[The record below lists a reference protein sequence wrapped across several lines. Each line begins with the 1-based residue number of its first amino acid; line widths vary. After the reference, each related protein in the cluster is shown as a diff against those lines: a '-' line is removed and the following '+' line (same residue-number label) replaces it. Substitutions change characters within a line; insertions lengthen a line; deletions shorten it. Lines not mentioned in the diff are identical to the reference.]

1 MKLILIIC
9 LIFLCF
15 YIYFSKL
22 IGIKRRNFVRKIT
35 RMFLHSFALFIQIEM
50 FELFHKNIR
59 ISEFYC
65 SFLFYSVFFSTGLIE
80 VFMKKLVSAF
90 AILSASSLFA
100 TPVFADVAASSTAK
114 WDATA
119 TKDTTSMLVV
129 TPLKSLNFQYAEGLK
144 QFNTQTGAFDVTIQG
159 QSGAT
164 DFQLSSKLISNTLT
178 RGDNASTL
186 DVGVMWNGTAL
197 SKTTETT
204 LVDTANGISAGLD
217 ALADAAI
224 YAGSGRNS
232 AQGDF
237 TFKIESATSDGLTTA
252 QYEDLADG
260 VWDGEVAVQF
270 NANWTT
276 P

>member
-1 MKLILIIC
+1 
-9 LIFLCF
+9 
-15 YIYFSKL
+15 
-22 IGIKRRNFVRKIT
+22 
-35 RMFLHSFALFIQIEM
+35 
-50 FELFHKNIR
+50 
-59 ISEFYC
+59 
-65 SFLFYSVFFSTGLIE
+65 
-80 VFMKKLVSAF
+80 MKKLISAF

-100 TPVFADVAASSTAK
+100 TSVFADVAASSTAK

-217 ALADAAI
+217 ALADSAI

-232 AQGDF
+232 TQGDF
-237 TFKIESATSDGLTTA
+237 TFKIESATSDGLTAA

>member
-1 MKLILIIC
+1 
-9 LIFLCF
+9 
-15 YIYFSKL
+15 
-22 IGIKRRNFVRKIT
+22 
-35 RMFLHSFALFIQIEM
+35 
-50 FELFHKNIR
+50 
-59 ISEFYC
+59 
-65 SFLFYSVFFSTGLIE
+65 
-80 VFMKKLVSAF
+80 MKKLVSAF

>member
-1 MKLILIIC
+1 
-9 LIFLCF
+9 
-15 YIYFSKL
+15 
-22 IGIKRRNFVRKIT
+22 
-35 RMFLHSFALFIQIEM
+35 
-50 FELFHKNIR
+50 
-59 ISEFYC
+59 
-65 SFLFYSVFFSTGLIE
+65 
-80 VFMKKLVSAF
+80 MKKLVSAL
-90 AILSASSLFA
+90 AIMSASSIFA
-100 TPVFADVAASSTAK
+100 TSVFADVAASSTAK

-129 TPLKSLNFQYAEGLK
+129 TPLKSLNFQYAQGLK

-164 DFQLSSKLISNTLT
+164 DFELTSKLISNTLT

-197 SKTTETT
+197 SKSTETT

-217 ALADAAI
+217 ALADSAI

-237 TFKIESATSDGLTTA
+237 TFKMESATSDGLTAA

>member
-1 MKLILIIC
+1 
-9 LIFLCF
+9 
-15 YIYFSKL
+15 
-22 IGIKRRNFVRKIT
+22 
-35 RMFLHSFALFIQIEM
+35 
-50 FELFHKNIR
+50 
-59 ISEFYC
+59 
-65 SFLFYSVFFSTGLIE
+65 
-80 VFMKKLVSAF
+80 MKKLISAF

-100 TPVFADVAASSTAK
+100 TSVFADVAASSTAK

-129 TPLKSLNFQYAEGLK
+129 TPLKSLNFQYAQGLK

-164 DFQLSSKLISNTLT
+164 DFELTSKLISNTLT

-217 ALADAAI
+217 ALADSAI

-237 TFKIESATSDGLTTA
+237 TFKIESATSDGLTAA

-260 VWDGEVAVQF
+260 MWDGEVAVQF

>member
-1 MKLILIIC
+1 
-9 LIFLCF
+9 
-15 YIYFSKL
+15 
-22 IGIKRRNFVRKIT
+22 
-35 RMFLHSFALFIQIEM
+35 
-50 FELFHKNIR
+50 
-59 ISEFYC
+59 
-65 SFLFYSVFFSTGLIE
+65 
-80 VFMKKLVSAF
+80 
-90 AILSASSLFA
+90 
-100 TPVFADVAASSTAK
+100 
-114 WDATA
+114 
-119 TKDTTSMLVV
+119 
-129 TPLKSLNFQYAEGLK
+129 LKSLNFQYAEGLK

-178 RGDNASTL
+178 RGDDASTL

-197 SKTTETT
+197 SKSTETT

-217 ALADAAI
+217 ALADSAI

-232 AQGDF
+232 TQGDF
-237 TFKIESATSDGLTTA
+237 TFKIESATTDGLTAA

>member
-1 MKLILIIC
+1 
-9 LIFLCF
+9 
-15 YIYFSKL
+15 
-22 IGIKRRNFVRKIT
+22 
-35 RMFLHSFALFIQIEM
+35 
-50 FELFHKNIR
+50 
-59 ISEFYC
+59 
-65 SFLFYSVFFSTGLIE
+65 
-80 VFMKKLVSAF
+80 MKKLVSAL
-90 AILSASSLFA
+90 AIMSASSIFA
-100 TPVFADVAASSTAK
+100 TSVFADVAASSTAK

-164 DFQLSSKLISNTLT
+164 DFELTSKLISNTLT

-197 SKTTETT
+197 SKSTETT

-217 ALADAAI
+217 ALADPGI
-224 YAGSGRNS
+224 YGASNRNS
-232 AQGDF
+232 TQGDF
-237 TFKIESATSDGLTTA
+237 TFKIESATSDGLTAA

-260 VWDGEVAVQF
+260 MWDGEVAVQF

>member
-1 MKLILIIC
+1 
-9 LIFLCF
+9 
-15 YIYFSKL
+15 
-22 IGIKRRNFVRKIT
+22 
-35 RMFLHSFALFIQIEM
+35 
-50 FELFHKNIR
+50 
-59 ISEFYC
+59 
-65 SFLFYSVFFSTGLIE
+65 
-80 VFMKKLVSAF
+80 MKKLVSAF

-237 TFKIESATSDGLTTA
+237 TFEIESATSDGLTTA

>member
-1 MKLILIIC
+1 
-9 LIFLCF
+9 
-15 YIYFSKL
+15 
-22 IGIKRRNFVRKIT
+22 
-35 RMFLHSFALFIQIEM
+35 
-50 FELFHKNIR
+50 
-59 ISEFYC
+59 
-65 SFLFYSVFFSTGLIE
+65 
-80 VFMKKLVSAF
+80 MKKLVSAL
-90 AILSASSLFA
+90 AIMSASSIFA
-100 TPVFADVAASSTAK
+100 TSAFADVAASSTAK

-164 DFQLSSKLISNTLT
+164 DFELTSKLISNTLT

-197 SKTTETT
+197 SKSTETT

-217 ALADAAI
+217 ALADSAI

-237 TFKIESATSDGLTTA
+237 TFKIESATSDGLTAA

-260 VWDGEVAVQF
+260 MWDGEVAVQF

>member
-1 MKLILIIC
+1 
-9 LIFLCF
+9 
-15 YIYFSKL
+15 
-22 IGIKRRNFVRKIT
+22 
-35 RMFLHSFALFIQIEM
+35 
-50 FELFHKNIR
+50 
-59 ISEFYC
+59 
-65 SFLFYSVFFSTGLIE
+65 
-80 VFMKKLVSAF
+80 MKKLVSAF

-186 DVGVMWNGTAL
+186 DVGVMWNGAAL

>member
-1 MKLILIIC
+1 
-9 LIFLCF
+9 
-15 YIYFSKL
+15 
-22 IGIKRRNFVRKIT
+22 
-35 RMFLHSFALFIQIEM
+35 
-50 FELFHKNIR
+50 
-59 ISEFYC
+59 
-65 SFLFYSVFFSTGLIE
+65 
-80 VFMKKLVSAF
+80 MKKLVSAL
-90 AILSASSLFA
+90 AIMSASSIFA
-100 TPVFADVAASSTAK
+100 TSVFADVAASSTAK

-129 TPLKSLNFQYAEGLK
+129 TPLKSLNFQYAQGLK

-164 DFQLSSKLISNTLT
+164 DFELTSKLISNTLT

-197 SKTTETT
+197 SKSTETT

-217 ALADAAI
+217 ALADSAI

-237 TFKIESATSDGLTTA
+237 TFKIESATSDGLTAA